1 MFSFCVN
8 TQKINNPNKKF
19 RENEKNNNNS
29 KIRETKKKN
38 QEKRFFFSSFI
49 YLIFFSWVILSF
61 CVQNVATI
69 EKLERHYKL
78 LGR

>member
-29 KIRETKKKN
+29 KIRETKKKIKKN
-38 QEKRFFFSSFI
+38 DFFFPHLFI
-49 YLIFFSWVILSF
+49 
-61 CVQNVATI
+61 
-69 EKLERHYKL
+69 
-78 LGR
+78 

>member
-19 RENEKNNNNS
+19 RENEKN
-29 KIRETKKKN
+29 KKN
-38 QEKRFFFSSFI
+38 QEKLFFFSSFI